1 MMIPIEK
8 PKTKPDITAATSAA
22 STALTSQTCLAVHGT
37 PVARTLGVRGQEAAH
52 AIGFV
57 RTAADGDIA
66 QSG

>member
-37 PVARTLGVRGQEAAH
+37 PVARTLGVRGQ
-52 AIGFV
+52 
-57 RTAADGDIA
+57 
-66 QSG
+66 